1 MSYYNPRT
9 YNYSNLITEDQMI
22 VQHMIYLVDAVK
34 VSKEDYDT
42 DLDTSHLEKIF
53 NETAVEV
60 IDETIQLMIN
70 EIIEFIV
77 SRIDNYNGDIEEID
91 TDNYLYG
98 IK

>member
-1 MSYYNPRT
+1 MSYYDPRI
-9 YNYSNLITEDQMI
+9 YNYLNLNSEDQII
-22 VQHMIYLVDAVK
+22 VQHMVYLVDAVK

-42 DLDTSHLEKIF
+42 ELNTSYLEKIF

-70 EIIEFIV
+70 AIIEFIV
-77 SRIDNYNGDIEEID
+77 SRIDNYDSDIEKID

>member
-9 YNYSNLITEDQMI
+9 YNYSNLTTEDQII

-42 DLDTSHLEKIF
+42 DLDTSHLKKIF

>member
-1 MSYYNPRT
+1 MSYYDPRI
-9 YNYSNLITEDQMI
+9 YNYLNLNSEDQTI
-22 VQHMIYLVDAVK
+22 VQHMVYLVDAVK

-42 DLDTSHLEKIF
+42 DLNTSYLEKIF

-60 IDETIQLMIN
+60 LDETIQLMIN

-77 SRIDNYNGDIEEID
+77 SRIDNYDSNIEEID

>member
-9 YNYSNLITEDQMI
+9 YNYSNLISEDQII

-77 SRIDNYNGDIEEID
+77 SRIDNYDSDIEEID
-91 TDNYLYG
+91 TDNYLCG

>member
-9 YNYSNLITEDQMI
+9 YNYSNLITEDQII

>member
-9 YNYSNLITEDQMI
+9 YNYSNLTTEDQII

-77 SRIDNYNGDIEEID
+77 SRIDNYDSNIEEID